1 MKKPMAKQQ
10 AKKTDDEEVIDGP
23 AVTAEDHV
31 RDRVLSPRAGAKAGW
46 SRLTVYER
54 AFRLGH
60 LLCKERCSDSKGGAV
75 ATREEEG
82 RALDRLA
89 AARAFDEGW
98 QVCNAGFT
106 RGVDYDRISSGGGGV
121 PGAFAD
127 HQRDAK
133 AFWRRVEQA
142 MGANDWLICRRV
154 CGENFSVAETVQAIN
169 PGYRF
174 STLARFRE
182 ALDSLVEA
190 MATARHQSRR

>member
-1 MKKPMAKQQ
+1 MKKS
-10 AKKTDDEEVIDGP
+10 AKKNENEERVDGP
-23 AVTAEDHV
+23 AVIGPDHV
-31 RDRVLSPRAGAKAGW
+31 RDRVLNRVAGAKPGW

-54 AFRLGH
+54 AFRLGQ
-60 LLCKERCSDSKGGAV
+60 LMCKERCVGAV

-89 AARAFDEGW
+89 AARAFDTGW
-98 QVCNAGFT
+98 QVCNAGFPG
-106 RGVDYDRISSGGGGV
+106 GVDYDRISSGGGGV

-133 AFWRRVEQA
+133 SFWRRVEQA
-142 MGANDWLICRRV
+142 MGANDWMICRRV

-182 ALDSLVEA
+182 ALDALVEGMKRA
-190 MATARHQSRR
+190 KNGGRELL

>member
-1 MKKPMAKQQ
+1 MKKPARRD
-10 AKKTDDEEVIDGP
+10 AEEEIVPEVIDGP
-23 AVTAEDHV
+23 AVIAADHV
-31 RDRVLSPRAGAKAGW
+31 RDRVLKATAGAKAGW
-46 SRLTVYER
+46 SRLTVTER

-60 LLCKERCSDSKGGAV
+60 LLCKERCTSAV

-82 RALDRLA
+82 RALDRYA

-98 QVCNAGFT
+98 QICTAAFPG
-106 RGVDYDRISSGGGGV
+106 GIDYDRVRSGGGV

-154 CGENFSVAETVQAIN
+154 CG
-169 PGYRF
+169 
-174 STLARFRE
+174 
-182 ALDSLVEA
+182 
-190 MATARHQSRR
+190 

>member
-1 MKKPMAKQQ
+1 MRKAGRDAEP
-10 AKKTDDEEVIDGP
+10 DHIDGP
-23 AVTAEDHV
+23 AVVAKDHV

-54 AFRLGH
+54 EFRLGH
-60 LLCKERCSDSKGGAV
+60 LKCKERCTGPKGNQA

-82 RALDRLA
+82 RALDRFA
-89 AARAFDEGW
+89 AARAFDTGW
-98 QVCNAGFT
+98 QICSAGFPG
-106 RGVDYDRISSGGGGV
+106 GVDFDRISSGGGGV

-154 CGENFSVAETVQAIN
+154 CGENYSVAETVQAIS

-182 ALDSLVEA
+182 ALDSLVIA
-190 MATARHQSRR
+190 MATAKRAKRDG

>member
-1 MKKPMAKQQ
+1 MKKTVKKQG
-10 AKKTDDEEVIDGP
+10 ADEEVIDGP
-23 AVTAEDHV
+23 AVIGEGHV
-31 RDRVLSPRAGAKAGW
+31 RDRVLSPRAGARCGW

-60 LLCKERCSDSKGGAV
+60 LLCKERCKSA
-75 ATREEEG
+75 AAAREEEG

-98 QVCNAGFT
+98 QICAAGFPG
-106 RGVDYDRISSGGGGV
+106 GVDFDRIRTSGGV
-121 PGAFAD
+121 PGAFVD

-142 MGANDWLICRRV
+142 MGTNDWMICRRV
-154 CGENFSVAETVQAIN
+154 CGENFSIAETVQAIS

-182 ALDSLVEA
+182 ALDALVGA
-190 MATARHQSRR
+190 MKKAKSGGREVL

>member
-1 MKKPMAKQQ
+1 MKKTVKKQAQ
-10 AKKTDDEEVIDGP
+10 DQEDVIDGP
-23 AVTAEDHV
+23 AVIGEGHV
-31 RDRVLSPRAGAKAGW
+31 RDRVLSARAGAKAGW

-60 LLCKERCSDSKGGAV
+60 LLCKERCQGSKKGAV

-98 QVCNAGFT
+98 QICAAAFPG
-106 RGVDYDRISSGGGGV
+106 GVDFDRIRTSGGV
-121 PGAFAD
+121 PGAFVD

-142 MGANDWLICRRV
+142 MGTNDWMICRRV
-154 CGENFSVAETVQAIN
+154 CGENYSIAETVQSIS

-182 ALDSLVEA
+182 ALDALVEGMKRA
-190 MATARHQSRR
+190 KQGGRELL

>member
-1 MKKPMAKQQ
+1 MKKTVKRVENEQ
-10 AKKTDDEEVIDGP
+10 VIDGP
-23 AVTAEDHV
+23 AVIGADHV
-31 RDRVLSPRAGAKAGW
+31 RDRVLSHQAGAKAGW

-60 LLCKERCSDSKGGAV
+60 FKCKERCTSAH
-75 ATREEEG
+75 ATRAEEG
-82 RALDRLA
+82 RALDRYA
-89 AARAFDEGW
+89 AARAFDTGW
-98 QVCNAGFT
+98 QICSAGFPG
-106 RGVDYDRISSGGGGV
+106 GVDFDRVRTSGGV

-154 CGENFSVAETVQAIN
+154 CGENYAVAETVQAIS

-182 ALDSLVEA
+182 ALDALVEGMKRA
-190 MATARHQSRR
+190 KSSGRDLL

>member
-1 MKKPMAKQQ
+1 MKKTVKKQHQ
-10 AKKTDDEEVIDGP
+10 DEDAVDGP
-23 AVTAEDHV
+23 AVIGEGHV
-31 RDRVLSPRAGAKAGW
+31 RDRVLSGRAGAKAGW

-60 LLCKERCSDSKGGAV
+60 LLCKERCGSPA
-75 ATREEEG
+75 AAREEEG

-98 QVCNAGFT
+98 QICAAGFPG
-106 RGVDYDRISSGGGGV
+106 GVDFDRIRTSGGV
-121 PGAFAD
+121 PGAFVD

-133 AFWRRVEQA
+133 AFWRRVERA
-142 MGANDWLICRRV
+142 MGTNDWMICRRV
-154 CGENFSVAETVQAIN
+154 CGENFSIAETVQAIS

-182 ALDSLVEA
+182 ALDALVEG
-190 MATARHQSRR
+190 MRRAKQGGRELL